1 MTWIYFVDI
10 DNKQLRDD
18 LMTMLVAGHET
29 TAAVLTW
36 ALFELTKNPEI
47 LKRAREEIDQ
57 VVGDRNPTFEDIKS
71 MKYLR
76 LIVAEVSCLFLVF
89 GISSCLRMII

>member
-1 MTWIYFVDI
+1 
-10 DNKQLRDD
+10 
-18 LMTMLVAGHET
+18 MLVAGHET

-47 LKRAREEIDQ
+47 LNKARDEIDC
-57 VVGDRNPTFEDIKS
+57 VVGDRNPTVDDIKS

-76 LIVAEVSCLFLVF
+76 LIIAEVRCAPF
-89 GISSCLRMII
+89 

>member
-1 MTWIYFVDI
+1 MCLNCVSLIFADIDI

-36 ALFELTKNPEI
+36 ALFELTKNPDI
-47 LKRAREEIDQ
+47 LRRAREEIDEI
-57 VVGDRNPTFEDIKS
+57 VGDRNPTLDDIKA

-76 LIVAEVSCLFLVF
+76 LIIAEV
-89 GISSCLRMII
+89 